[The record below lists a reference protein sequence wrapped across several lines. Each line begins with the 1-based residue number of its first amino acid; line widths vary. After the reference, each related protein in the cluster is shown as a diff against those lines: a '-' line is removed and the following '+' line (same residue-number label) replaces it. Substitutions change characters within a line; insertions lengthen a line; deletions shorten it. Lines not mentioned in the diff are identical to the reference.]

1 MTNQIIDIYIKN
13 FLTYYHKGWYWVI
26 NPMNYEWVV
35 SVGKT
40 GYTFYNNQFWS
51 TFKSIYPLGDL
62 TDNIKGWVVYK
73 LGVPLSKHC
82 YPDYINGEYD
92 WRDEFDEPTVI
103 EVVNDGE
110 LVSSHKHDPLS
121 TVKGHM

>member
-1 MTNQIIDIYIKN
+1 
-13 FLTYYHKGWYWVI
+13 
-26 NPMNYEWVV
+26 MNYEWVV

-51 TFKSIYPLGDL
+51 TFKSIYPLGDS